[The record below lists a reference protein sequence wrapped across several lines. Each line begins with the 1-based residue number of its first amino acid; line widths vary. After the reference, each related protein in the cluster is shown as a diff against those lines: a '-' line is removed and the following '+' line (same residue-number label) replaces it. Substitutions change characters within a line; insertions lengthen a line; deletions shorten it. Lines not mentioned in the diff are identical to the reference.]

1 MLRQAYLLMVSRW
14 TPSLLLNIISWILT
28 LFYIFGKVQWNYLYF
43 GRLSLND
50 LLIIIRNR
58 QLRDRLL
65 LCFLFNFSG
74 LLHTIFLF
82 GLKSRCFFQLLF
94 WILLILKVV
103 LPILEIW
110 YFREKISAL
119 SSSEDLQHLKFIMIF
134 ILYKFVTTIILIN

>member
-58 QLRDRLL
+58 QLCDRLW
-65 LCFLFNFSG
+65 LCFLLNFSG

-94 WILLILKVV
+94 RILLILKVV

-119 SSSEDLQHLKFIMIF
+119 PSSEDLQHLKFIMIF
-134 ILYKFVTTIILIN
+134 ILLNL